1 MSEDAATSQ
10 AWRQSMRVDWGFF
23 WWHVRLM
30 LWYVVGWGWS
40 EYVITVCLVENEHAL
55 AFWMRLILTCCCC
68 LLMRADAVMSSRY
81 PTPFFWDSWRDVFCI
96 PHRSESSLMQAWK
109 HVRNSYSFILSS
121 MLSLVPTCGVRCV
134 PFPMSSKD
142 SPVLPASTSFYSW
155 DVWKSCDD
163 VEN

>member
-30 LWYVVGWGWS
+30 LWYVVDWTWS
-40 EYVITVCLVENEHAL
+40 EFVRFVLWRMSMLWRFEWDCFWHVAAVSWCVQMQWWAADIQHPFSEILEEMCSASLIAL
-55 AFWMRLILTCCCC
+55 SRRWGRHESTCETC
-68 LLMRADAVMSSRY
+68 
-81 PTPFFWDSWRDVFCI
+81 
-96 PHRSESSLMQAWK
+96 
-109 HVRNSYSFILSS
+109 YSFISSS

-142 SPVLPASTSFYSW
+142 SPVLLASTSFYSW